1 MNTLFPVE
9 SVFPDGFEY
18 NAGFLSQ
25 KDQDDLLQEIKKYEL
40 HTFTFQGYEAKR
52 RVGSFGYDYS
62 FESNRLSK
70 GLPIPPSFD
79 PLLVKVSH
87 YLGIDKSDFVELL
100 ITEYPVGAV
109 INWHRDAFPFDL
121 IAGISLGSDCLFRL
135 RPYDKAKQ
143 GRGPIV
149 SIPVRAGSLYILR
162 GAARSSWQHSIAP
175 VKHIRYSIT
184 LRTLRKEI
192 QD

>member
-9 SVFPDGFEY
+9 AVFPDGFEY
-18 NAGFLSQ
+18 KAGFLSQ
-25 KDQDDLLQEIKKYEL
+25 KDQDDLLQEITKHEL
-40 HTFTFQGYEAKR
+40 HAFTFQGYEAKR
-52 RVGSFGYDYS
+52 RVASFGYDYS
-62 FESNRLSK
+62 FQNNTLSK

-79 PLLVKVSH
+79 PLLVKVSG
-87 YLGIDKSDFVELL
+87 YLGINKSDFVELL
-100 ITEYPVGAV
+100 ITKYPVGAV

-121 IAGISLGSDCLFRL
+121 IAGISLGSDCSFRL

-143 GRGPIV
+143 ERGSIV
-149 SIPVRAGSLYILR
+149 SIPVRVGSLYILS

-184 LRTLRKEI
+184 LRTLRKKN